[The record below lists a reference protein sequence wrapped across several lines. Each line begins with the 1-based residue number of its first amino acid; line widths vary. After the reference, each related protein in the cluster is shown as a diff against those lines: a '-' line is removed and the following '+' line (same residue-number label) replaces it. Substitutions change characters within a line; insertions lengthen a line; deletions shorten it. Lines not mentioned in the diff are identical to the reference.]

1 MDKPRFYKELI
12 ANNKRRAPW
21 HDYYSRCMYMVTVNK
36 AMGAPAFG
44 RLCGGAIALS
54 SCGEIIEAEIKAT
67 PTYNPQLRI
76 LEMVV
81 MPDHLHF
88 LVFVTEPTKKHLG
101 DIVKAIKSAA
111 TSKIRKH
118 TGQPDLTVFEDG
130 FHDRIIMHAGQRES
144 VANYIRQNPH
154 RLAIRKVH
162 PDFFR
167 RINTLNVGGKNYQAY
182 GNIHLLDNPFR
193 EQVVV
198 HRADS
203 EHTKARKHERWLYA
217 AANAGVLVSPFISP
231 AEKAIQAQACD
242 EGGRFVLIVPEPFPE
257 KYKPT
262 GKNFAL
268 CEEGRLLIVSAG
280 IDEKT
285 LSRSSCLKMNTLA
298 AELTLP
304 LSAKLG

>member
-1 MDKPRFYKELI
+1 MEKKPAYYKQLI
-12 ANNKRRAPW
+12 PSNKRRAPW
-21 HDYYSRCMYMVTVNK
+21 HDYHSRCMYMVTVGK
-36 AMGAPAFG
+36 APGAPDFG
-44 RLCGGAIALS
+44 RLVSESIELTPA
-54 SCGEIIEAEIKAT
+54 GEIIKNEIEDT
-67 PTYNPQLRI
+67 PAHNPQLI
-76 LEMVV
+76 IMEMVV
-81 MPDHLHF
+81 MPDHFHF
-88 LVFVTEPTKKHLG
+88 LVFVTQRTKRHLG
-101 DIVKAIKSAA
+101 AIVQALKSAA
-111 TSKIRKH
+111 TKKIREL
-118 TGQPDLTVFEDG
+118 TGQPELTVFEEG

-154 RLAIRKVH
+154 RLAIRKAH

-203 EHTKARKHERWLYA
+203 EHTKARKRERWLYA

-285 LSRSSCLKMNTLA
+285 LSRSSCLKMNALA
-298 AELTLP
+298 GELTLP
-304 LSAKLG
+304 